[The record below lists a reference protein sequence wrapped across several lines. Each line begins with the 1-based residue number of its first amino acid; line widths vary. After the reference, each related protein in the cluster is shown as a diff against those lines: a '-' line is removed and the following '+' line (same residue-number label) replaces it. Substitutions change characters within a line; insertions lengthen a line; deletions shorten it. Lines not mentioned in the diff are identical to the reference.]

1 VNPPNEREL
10 NSHDLPSWTR
20 LRVLSVVGSALILL
34 GICLGGLYHTAVP
47 AVFRLTPLIIGAIAC
62 VVSIVKFENKTFRQ
76 FVKFSL
82 VGSLGLLINFLVTM
96 IAARMLHAAPFL
108 AFACGFMSGAI
119 SNYLLNRMW
128 TFGSSRNAIVEG
140 AQFLTVSGIALA
152 VSKLVFLSFDH
163 AGSHDFT
170 LTWLLATL
178 FGVVINFTINKAW
191 TFRQQ

>member
-1 VNPPNEREL
+1 MRWLE
-10 NSHDLPSWTR
+10 
-20 LRVLSVVGSALILL
+20 
-34 GICLGGLYHTAVP
+34 
-47 AVFRLTPLIIGAIAC
+47 
-62 VVSIVKFENKTFRQ
+62 FENETFRQ
-76 FVKFSL
+76 FVKFCL

-96 IAARMLHAAPFL
+96 IAARTLHATPFL

-152 VSKLVFLSFDH
+152 VGKLVFLLFEH

-170 LTWLLATL
+170 ATWLVATL
-178 FGVVINFTINKAW
+178 CGIVINFTINKAW
-191 TFRQQ
+191 TFRHA